1 MKIWLGVAVFSLPML
16 VMAQSACSSD
26 GQAAP
31 TGLMERFINADCADC
46 WASAQT
52 PRPGPQTLALDW
64 IVPGSQGDDAPLSAA
79 ARRDSLYRLQAL
91 NRATPAQADSITQP
105 IQANAQANAQATPGR
120 QRVRVGHGLPLNN
133 YVGTSIQV
141 RAAQAKTPMA
151 PAASPAPAAVGM
163 TRWLVLVETVPAGTE
178 GTPVERH
185 LVRNSYQSTATS
197 ADVEYVPMQIP
208 EGANPERLRVV
219 GWLEDAQGRVHGAAA
234 SRCITN

>member
-1 MKIWLGVAVFSLPML
+1 MRIWLSAAVFSLPML
-16 VMAQSACSSD
+16 AMAQSACSSD

-31 TGLMERFINADCADC
+31 TGLMERFISADCADC
-46 WASAQT
+46 WASAQS
-52 PRPGPQTLALDW
+52 PRPGQQTLALDW
-64 IVPGSQGDDAPLSAA
+64 IVPGSQGEDAPLSAA

-91 NRATPAQADSITQP
+91 NRAAPVQADSITQP
-105 IQANAQANAQATPGR
+105 VQANPQAPPGR
-120 QRVRVGHGLPLNN
+120 QRLRVGHGLPLNN

-141 RAAQAKTPMA
+141 RAAQAKTKMA
-151 PAASPAPAAVGM
+151 PTASPASAAPGGL

-178 GTPVERH
+178 GTPVERN

-208 EGANPERLRVV
+208 EGANPDRLRVV

-234 SRCITN
+234 SRCVAN

>member
-1 MKIWLGVAVFSLPML
+1 MKIWLSAAVFSLPML
-16 VMAQSACSSD
+16 AMAQSACSSD

-31 TGLMERFINADCADC
+31 TGLMERFISADCADC

-79 ARRDSLYRLQAL
+79 ALRDSLYRLQAL
-91 NRATPAQADSITQP
+91 NRAAPAQADSITQP
-105 IQANAQANAQATPGR
+105 IQATAQANPGR
-120 QRVRVGHGLPLNN
+120 QRLRVGHGLSLNN

-141 RAAQAKTPMA
+141 RPAQAKTKAA
-151 PAASPAPAAVGM
+151 PAVSPVPAAPGGL
-163 TRWLVLVETVPAGTE
+163 TRWLVLAETVPVGTQ
-178 GTPVERH
+178 GTPVERL

-197 ADVEYVPMQIP
+197 ADVEFIPMQIP

-219 GWLEDAQGRVHGAAA
+219 GWLEDAQGRVQGAAA
-234 SRCITN
+234 SRCVAN